1 MLEELIKKATLK
13 DAIWIIIASF
23 AIVNFWRASWGLLD
37 IYLFPKN
44 IKMSLL
50 SSLIIGLFILT
61 IITLYRR
68 NKR

>member
-1 MLEELIKKATLK
+1 MLEEMIKKTKLK
-13 DAIWIIIASF
+13 DAIWIIIAAF
-23 AIVNFWRASWGLLD
+23 AIVNFWRAIWGLLD

-50 SSLIIGLFILT
+50 SSLIISLFILT